1 MVYQINTN
9 HDTTIEMVCPSSRC
23 YDNGGRIVGR
33 DTLTSVAQATR
44 QAIVQCLACTS
55 DGGNAG
61 GGANAFIVNGRI
73 VAANV
78 QAGVNFWAPTSSSTD
93 VVLASPTLP
102 YTLAGDATVAIACW
116 LAPFAG
122 TVSNWWVRND
132 LNLADEDTRTFTLYI
147 GRPSVSS
154 STATLSSVV
163 FTSATATAVLSDD
176 TSTFAFLSGDL
187 LSIGVATSVA
197 GGETFQATCSFVV
210 TPS

>member
-1 MVYQINTN
+1 MSS
-9 HDTTIEMVCPSSRC
+9 CPSSRC
-23 YDNGGRIVGR
+23 YDTGGRIVGR

-44 QAIVQCLACTS
+44 QAVVQCLACTS
-55 DGGNAG
+55 DGGSTN

-73 VAANV
+73 IAAGV
-78 QAGVNFWAPTSSSTD
+78 QAGVNFWAPTSSSQQP
-93 VVLASPTLP
+93 VLATPTLP
-102 YTLAGDATVAIACW
+102 YTLAGDVSVSTACW

-132 LNLADEDTRTFTLYI
+132 LNVGVGETRTFTLYI
-147 GRPSVSS
+147 GRPDVSS

-197 GGETFQATCSFVV
+197 GGESFQATCSFVV